1 MYCRLFTLATRHA
14 KRHLTSSL
22 VNIFGLTTGVTI
34 GILVYSYV
42 SWERSYDTFYPNY
55 DRIYRVSFQKFIQGI
70 SSESLAKSPW
80 ALANT
85 IREDLPETRH
95 TTKIYPT
102 TGVTIEMGEK
112 RFNEKQ
118 VYGVDPHF
126 VNVFSPTILHGTSKG
141 LGVLIAE
148 SVAKKYFSNPAS
160 ALGQPIEILGEGHT
174 LSQVIGVFEDL
185 PPNTHFPYEI
195 LFVQAEEAEDELS
208 WRFTGAYTYTMLSE
222 GVNAEQFEEQLNKVV
237 TQKSTGVFDTQ
248 VTTRVNLQPLISI
261 HLHSN
266 LQEEI
271 VPNGSY
277 QLLLLLI
284 IIGFIV
290 PTVAIINSVN
300 IYTAQALGRIK
311 EVGIRKILG
320 TNQSRLVQ
328 QFIAEASLYSFI
340 CISLAIG
347 LSILLL
353 PFLAEL
359 SGKPLSW
366 AHLYTDSMFW
376 IALVSVLLITVV
388 ALALY
393 PSLLLSSV
401 NPSQAI
407 KGQTQVSGPLFLR
420 KGLITFQFVATT
432 FVMITVLLIYQQLKF
447 MHKRDLGI
455 DVEQLVTIKAPSMEK
470 EEWSEEHRSYVIDSE
485 YSRLT
490 HLLEEK
496 LASFSSMQVASVS
509 HVPGSELVWGTEGF
523 RREGSSP
530 DEVHFLHMQ
539 GIDDQFVEV
548 FEATVLAGRNFSERY
563 TTDQFNTV
571 LLNESA
577 IRTLGFSS
585 AEEAVGK
592 HLTFDDDSQKLIV
605 GVLQDFHQESL
616 QQAIKPTFYEL
627 LPRALDY
634 LVVKIP
640 EKDIEQSITTIQTQW
655 NEVFPNS
662 PFDYFFLDDFYHRQY
677 HDEQQFFR
685 VSSLFMLLCLGIA
698 LMGLFG
704 LSIFV
709 ISRRTKEIIIRKVLG
724 APLAHL
730 TFLLMKGLLSLACLG
745 FLFAAPLTYLLLNE
759 WLQDYAYHTEW
770 QWWMFALPL
779 LLLLGL
785 SILTIGGQSVEQAL
799 RNPADILRDD

>member
-1 MYCRLFTLATRHA
+1 MHRRFLTLTTRYA

-22 VNIFGLTTGVTI
+22 INILGLTTGITI

-42 SWERSYDTFYPNY
+42 SWEKSYDTFYPNH

-70 SSESLAKSPW
+70 NSESLAKSPS
-80 ALANT
+80 ALAHT
-85 IREDLPETRH
+85 IREDLPEAHH
-95 TTKIYPT
+95 TTKIYSA
-102 TGVTIEMGEK
+102 TGVTIEMGKK

-126 VNVFSPTILHGTSKG
+126 VNVFSPTILHGTSEG

-148 SVAKKYFSNPAS
+148 SVAKKYFSSLDS
-160 ALGQPIEILGEGHT
+160 ALNQPIEILGEDYT

-185 PPNTHFPYEI
+185 PANTHFPYEI
-195 LFVQAEEAEDELS
+195 LFVQPEEAESELS
-208 WRFTGAYTYTMLSE
+208 WRFTGAYTYTLLSE
-222 GVNAEQFEEQLNKVV
+222 GANVDQFEEQLNKIV
-237 TQKSTGVFDTQ
+237 TEKSKGMFDTQ
-248 VTTRVNLQPLISI
+248 VTTQVNLQPLTSI

-271 VPNGSY
+271 MPNGSY

-284 IIGFIV
+284 IIGLIV

-320 TNQSRLVQ
+320 TTQSRLIY
-328 QFIAEASLYSFI
+328 QFVAEASLYSFVGVG
-340 CISLAIG
+340 LAFG

-359 SGKPLSW
+359 SDKPLSW
-366 AHLYTDSMFW
+366 HQLYADSVFW
-376 IALVSVLLITVV
+376 IVLVSIFLITVV

-393 PSLLLSSV
+393 SSLLLSSV
-401 NPSQAI
+401 NPSRAI
-407 KGQTQVSGPLFLR
+407 KGLSEVSGPLFLR

-432 FVMITVLLIYQQLKF
+432 FVMITVLLIYQQLTF
-447 MHKRDLGI
+447 MHERDLGI
-455 DVEQLVTIKAPSMEK
+455 AINQLLAIKAPSMEK
-470 EEWSEEHRSYVIDSE
+470 EKWSEERKSYVIDSE

-509 HVPGSELVWGTEGF
+509 HAPGSELVWGTEGF

-548 FEATVLAGRNFSERY
+548 FDATVLAGRNFSEHY
-563 TTDQFNTV
+563 TIDQFNTV

-592 HLTFDDDSQKLIV
+592 HLVFYDDSQKLIV

-634 LVVKIP
+634 LVVKIL
-640 EKDIEQSITTIQTQW
+640 EKDIEQSIAIVQAQW
-655 NEVFPNS
+655 NEVFPDS

-677 HDEQQFFR
+677 HNEQQFFR
-685 VSSLFMLLCLGIA
+685 VSSLFMLVCLAIA

-704 LSIFV
+704 LSIYV
-709 ISRRTKEIIIRKVLG
+709 ISRRTKEISIRKVLG

-730 TFLLMKGLLSLACLG
+730 AFLLMKGLLSLACLG
-745 FLFAAPLTYLLLNE
+745 FLFAAPVAYLLLNK
-759 WLQDYAYHTEW
+759 WLQGYAYRTEW
-770 QWWMFALPL
+770 QWWMFAIPL
-779 LLLLGL
+779 LLLLVL
-785 SILTIGGQSVEQAL
+785 SILTTGGQSIKQVL

>member
-1 MYCRLFTLATRHA
+1 MYRRFLILTTRYA
-14 KRHLTSSL
+14 QRHLTSSL
-22 VNIFGLTTGVTI
+22 VNILGLTTGITI
-34 GILVYSYV
+34 GILVYSYI
-42 SWERSYDTFYPNY
+42 SWERGYDMFYPNH
-55 DRIYRVSFQKFIQGI
+55 DRIYRISFQKFIQGI
-70 SSESLAKSPW
+70 KSESLAKSPS

-85 IREDLPETRH
+85 IREDLPEAHH
-95 TTKIYPT
+95 TTKIYPA

-112 RFNEKQ
+112 RLNEKQ

-126 VNVFSPTILHGTSKG
+126 VDIFSATILHGTSEG
-141 LGVLIAE
+141 LGVLVAE
-148 SVAKKYFSNPAS
+148 SVAKKYFTNPAS
-160 ALGQPIEILGEGHT
+160 ALGESIEILGEDHT
-174 LSQVIGVFEDL
+174 ISQVIGVFADL
-185 PPNTHFPYEI
+185 PANTHFPYEI
-195 LFVQAEEAEDELS
+195 LFVQAEEAESELS
-208 WRFTGAYTYTMLSE
+208 WHFTGAYTYTLLSE
-222 GVNAEQFEEQLNKVV
+222 GVNVDQFEEQLNKTV
-237 TQKSTGVFDTQ
+237 TEKSKGVFDEQ
-248 VTTRVNLQPLISI
+248 VTTRVNLQPLTSI

-271 VPNGSY
+271 VPNGSH

-284 IIGFIV
+284 IIGLIV
-290 PTVAIINSVN
+290 PTVAIVNSVN
-300 IYTAQALGRIK
+300 IYTVHALGRTK

-320 TNQSRLVQ
+320 TTQSRLVQ
-328 QFIAEASLYSFI
+328 QFFAEASFYSFI
-340 CISLAIG
+340 GISLALG
-347 LSILLL
+347 LSIFLF

-359 SGKPLSW
+359 SGKPLSSTQ
-366 AHLYTDSMFW
+366 LYADSIFW
-376 IALVSVLLITVV
+376 LGIASIFLVTAL

-401 NPSQAI
+401 NPSRAI
-407 KGQTQVSGPLFLR
+407 KGVSQVSGSLFLR

-432 FVMITVLLIYQQLKF
+432 FVMITVLLIHQQLKF
-447 MHKRDLGI
+447 MQGRDLGI
-455 DVEQLVTIKAPSMEK
+455 DVEQLVAIKAPNMEK
-470 EEWSEEHRSYVIDSE
+470 EEWSEKRKSYVIDSE

-496 LASFSSMQVASVS
+496 LSSFSSMQVASVS

-539 GIDDQFVEV
+539 GIDDQFIEV
-548 FEATVLAGRNFSERY
+548 FDATVLAGRNFSERY
-563 TTDQFNTV
+563 STDQFNTV

-592 HLTFDDDSQKLIV
+592 HLIFYDNSQKLIV
-605 GVLQDFHQESL
+605 GILQDFHQESL
-616 QQAIKPTFYEL
+616 QQVIKPTFYEL

-640 EKDIEQSITTIQTQW
+640 EKDIEQSMAVIQAQW
-655 NEVFPNS
+655 NEVFSDS

-685 VSSLFMLLCLGIA
+685 VSSLFMLLCLVIA

-704 LSIFV
+704 LSIFI
-709 ISRRTKEIIIRKVLG
+709 ISRRIKEISIRKVLG

-745 FLFAAPLTYLLLNE
+745 FLFAAPIAYLLLNK
-759 WLQDYAYHTEW
+759 WLHGYAYRTEW
-770 QWWMFALPL
+770 QWWMFAVPL
-779 LLLLGL
+779 LLLVGL
-785 SILTIGGQSVEQAL
+785 SVLTTGGQSVKQAL

>member
-1 MYCRLFTLATRHA
+1 MNYRFFTLATRHA
-14 KRHLTSSL
+14 QRHLTSSL
-22 VNIFGLTTGVTI
+22 VNILGLTTGITI

-42 SWERSYDTFYPNY
+42 SWERSYDAFYPNH
-55 DRIYRVSFQKFIQGI
+55 DRIYRVSFQKFIQGVN
-70 SSESLAKSPW
+70 SESLAKSPS

-85 IREDLPETRH
+85 IREDLPEARY
-95 TTKIYPT
+95 TTKIYPAA
-102 TGVTIEMGEK
+102 GVTIEMGK
-112 RFNEKQ
+112 DRFNEKQ

-126 VNVFSPTILHGTSKG
+126 VNVFSPTILHGTSEG

-160 ALGQPIEILGEGHT
+160 SLGQSIEILGEDHT

-185 PPNTHFPYEI
+185 PTNTHFPYEI
-195 LFVQAEEAEDELS
+195 LFVQPEEAESELS
-208 WRFTGAYTYTMLSE
+208 WRFTGAYTYTLLSN
-222 GVNAEQFEEQLNKVV
+222 GVNVDLFEKQLNKIV
-237 TQKSTGVFDTQ
+237 TEKSKGTFDAQ
-248 VTTRVNLQPLISI
+248 VTTQVNLQPLSSI

-284 IIGFIV
+284 IIGLIV

-300 IYTAQALGRIK
+300 IYTAQALGRMK

-320 TNQSRLVQ
+320 TTQSHLVQ
-328 QFIAEASLYSFI
+328 QFVIEASLYSFI
-340 CISLAIG
+340 CVSLAIG
-347 LSILLL
+347 LSMLLL
-353 PFLAEL
+353 PSLAEL

-366 AHLYTDSMFW
+366 TQLYTDSMFW
-376 IALVSVLLITVV
+376 IAVVSVLLITIV

-401 NPSQAI
+401 NPSRAI
-407 KGQTQVSGPLFLR
+407 KGQTQVSGHLFLR
-420 KGLITFQFVATT
+420 KGLITFQFLATA
-432 FVMITVLLIYQQLKF
+432 FVMITVLLIYQQLRF
-447 MHKRDLGI
+447 MQERDLGI
-455 DVEQLVTIKAPSMEK
+455 DVEQLLAIKAPSMEK
-470 EEWSEEHRSYVIDSE
+470 EEWSDEHTSYVIDAE

-490 HLLEEK
+490 QLLEEK

-523 RREGSSP
+523 RREESSP

-577 IRTLGFSS
+577 VRTLGFSS

-592 HLTFDDDSQKLIV
+592 HLVFHDNSQKLIV

-616 QQAIKPTFYEL
+616 QEAIKPTFYEL

-640 EKDIEQSITTIQTQW
+640 EKDIEQSTAIVQAQW
-655 NEVFPNS
+655 EEVFPNN
-662 PFDYFFLDDFYHRQY
+662 PFDYFFLDDFYHQQY
-677 HDEQQFFR
+677 HDERQFSQI
-685 VSSLFMLLCLGIA
+685 SSLFMLLCLGIA

-704 LSIFV
+704 LSIYV
-709 ISRRTKEIIIRKVLG
+709 ISQRTKEISIRKVLG

-745 FLFAAPLTYLLLNE
+745 FLIAAPLAYLLLNE
-759 WLQDYAYHTEW
+759 WLQGYAYRTEW
-770 QWWMFALPL
+770 QWWMFAFPL
-779 LLLLGL
+779 LFLVGL
-785 SILTIGGQSVEQAL
+785 SVLTTGGQSVKQAL
-799 RNPADILRDD
+799 RNPADVLRDD

>member
-1 MYCRLFTLATRHA
+1 MHHRFLILAIRHA
-14 KRHLTSSL
+14 QRHLTSSL
-22 VNIFGLTTGVTI
+22 VNILGLTTGITI

-42 SWERSYDTFYPNY
+42 SWEQSFDTFYPNH
-55 DRIYRVSFQKFIQGI
+55 DRIYRVSFQKFIQGAN
-70 SSESLAKSPW
+70 SESLAKSPS

-85 IREDLPETRH
+85 IREDLSEARH
-95 TTKIYPT
+95 TTKVYPA
-102 TGVTIEMGEK
+102 TGVTIAMGEK

-118 VYGVDPHF
+118 VYGVDAHF
-126 VNVFSPTILHGTSKG
+126 VDVFSPTMLHGTSEG

-148 SVAKKYFSNPAS
+148 SVAKRYFSSPAWS
-160 ALGQPIEILGEGHT
+160 LGQSIEILGEDHT

-185 PPNTHFPYEI
+185 PANTHFPYEI
-195 LFVQAEEAEDELS
+195 LFVQAEEAESELS
-208 WRFTGAYTYTMLSE
+208 WRFTGAYTYTLLSE
-222 GVNAEQFEEQLNKVV
+222 GVNADQFEEQLNKIV
-237 TQKSTGVFDTQ
+237 TEKSKGTFDAQ
-248 VTTRVNLQPLISI
+248 VTTQVNLQPLTSI
-261 HLHSN
+261 HLYSN

-271 VPNGSY
+271 TPNGSY

-284 IIGFIV
+284 IIGLIV

-300 IYTAQALGRIK
+300 IYTAQALNRTK

-320 TNQSRLVQ
+320 TTRSRLVQ
-328 QFIAEASLYSFI
+328 QFITEGSLYSFI
-340 CISLAIG
+340 GVSLALG
-347 LSILLL
+347 SSTLLL
-353 PFLAEL
+353 PSLAKL

-366 AHLYTDSMFW
+366 TQLYSDSIFW
-376 IALVSVLLITVV
+376 AAIVGVFLITAF

-401 NPSQAI
+401 NPSRAI
-407 KGQTQVSGPLFLR
+407 KGLSQISGPLFLR

-432 FVMITVLLIYQQLKF
+432 FVMITVLLIHQQLKF
-447 MHKRDLGI
+447 MRGQDLGI
-455 DVEQLVTIKAPSMEK
+455 DVDQLVAIKAPSMEK
-470 EEWSEEHRSYVIDSE
+470 EEWSEERKSYVIDSE

-539 GIDDQFVEV
+539 GVDDQFVEV
-548 FEATVLAGRNFSERY
+548 FDATVLAGRNFSERY

-592 HLTFDDDSQKLIV
+592 HLIFYDDSQKLIV

-640 EKDIEQSITTIQTQW
+640 EKDIKQSMAVVQAQW
-655 NEVFPNS
+655 NKVFPNS
-662 PFDYFFLDDFYHRQY
+662 PFDYFFLDDFYHRHY

-685 VSSLFMLLCLGIA
+685 ISSLFMLLCLVIA

-709 ISRRTKEIIIRKVLG
+709 ISRRTKEISIRKVLG

-730 TFLLMKGLLSLACLG
+730 AFLLMKGLLSLACLG
-745 FLFAAPLTYLLLNE
+745 FLFAAPIAYWLLNK
-759 WLQDYAYHTEW
+759 WLQEYAYRTEW
-770 QWWMFALPL
+770 QWWIFAFPL
-779 LLLLGL
+779 LLLVGL
-785 SILTIGGQSVEQAL
+785 SVLTTGGQSVKQAL
-799 RNPADILRDD
+799 RNPADILRND